1 MKKTNKRKAI
11 MIVLCT
17 FCTKT
22 IGNNYKNKINRTAKQ
37 NINIRKQ
44 KFIPVSKIKTGEKTS
59 KTHLTQRIN
68 MRQPSMHCDRGTRGR
83 WATLLT

>member
-1 MKKTNKRKAI
+1 

-68 MRQPSMHCDRGTRGR
+68 MRQHALRQRNKRSMGNITH
-83 WATLLT
+83 LNSMFQQ

>member
-1 MKKTNKRKAI
+1 

-37 NINIRKQ
+37 NINITKQ

-59 KTHLTQRIN
+59 KIHLTQRIN
-68 MRQPSMHCDRGTRGR
+68 MRQHALRQRNKRSMGNITH
-83 WATLLT
+83 LNSMFQQ